1 MLPKEFRVQILF
13 NNDVINELDAENPS
27 DELLLKY
34 EKLIENNTIKLKASM
49 FMEKRKPG
57 RPPK

>member
-27 DELLLKY
+27 EELLLKY

>member
-27 DELLLKY
+27 EELLLKY
-34 EKLIENNTIKLKASM
+34 EKLIENTTIKLKASM